1 MHCVGIIQNRAFFV
15 RIRDV
20 YSNKEFAMK
29 QMAALIF
36 SLTLL
41 LHMTACGKSDAKK
54 RGDQVSKPPVAVE
67 VYSASFSALS
77 DGIEVTGS
85 LEPKFSVDVKTQI
98 PGLVR
103 QVMVSEWVHV
113 RRGQPLIRIDVA
125 ETEAQVKR
133 AEAGIASARANLV
146 QAKVASNRSER
157 ELARFLKLKESGL
170 ATQQALD
177 DARSETEASKA
188 RVGVAAA
195 QIHVS
200 EEELRQGIARQAKG
214 LVVAPIDGIVALRD
228 VNVGDLASDAAVAKP
243 IFRIVDNRVLNLTV
257 TVSSVDSARIKVG
270 QPLEFTVD
278 SQPGRTFTGK
288 VMYINPELSQTDR
301 SLKVIAEVRNVPE
314 NLKGGLF
321 AKGRI
326 VTGTRSQVL
335 QVPRS
340 AVGAFDLQ
348 AKKGS
353 LFIVQNGIAHTR
365 EIQSGAVNGDMIEV
379 ASGLE
384 PGEKYV
390 VRGGFNLKDGDTVAV
405 VAAK

>member
-1 MHCVGIIQNRAFFV
+1 
-15 RIRDV
+15 
-20 YSNKEFAMK
+20 MK